1 VYNEFLLY
9 LCVINDHVNRKLAD
23 TVRQS
28 LFFLLN
34 FESAV
39 NFLMDDLG
47 AKFSRDRTFCFDK
60 IIVHE
65 IIFDDTSDVTLY
77 CTVPYYGEIYTA
89 NFGLTFDQLNTLL
102 RSIKPGGSEV
112 ATILAEKLNG
122 ADGEMEVPS
131 VVEVE
136 ALYGHA
142 LEISNCILYTSL
154 YDLTDDEGDE
164 NDGEESDGDDETAEE
179 GEYEAY
185 AFLIDNIVVKGN
197 GKASVN

>member
-1 VYNEFLLY
+1 
-9 LCVINDHVNRKLAD
+9 
-23 TVRQS
+23 
-28 LFFLLN
+28 
-34 FESAV
+34 
-39 NFLMDDLG
+39 MDDLG

-77 CTVPYYGEIYTA
+77 CTVPYYGELYTA

-102 RSIKPGGSEV
+102 RSIKPGGAEV

-122 ADGEMEVPS
+122 EIEVPS
-131 VVEVE
+131 VLEVE
-136 ALYGHA
+136 SLYGHA
-142 LEISNCILYTSL
+142 LEINNCILYTTL
-154 YDLTDDEGDE
+154 YDLTDDEDNVPDE
-164 NDGEESDGDDETAEE
+164 EESDTNEETQEE

>member
-1 VYNEFLLY
+1 
-9 LCVINDHVNRKLAD
+9 
-23 TVRQS
+23 
-28 LFFLLN
+28 
-34 FESAV
+34 
-39 NFLMDDLG
+39 MDDLG

-77 CTVPYYGEIYTA
+77 CTVPYFGQMYAA

-102 RSIKPGGSEV
+102 RSIRPGGSEV

-122 ADGEMEVPS
+122 EIEVPS

-142 LEISNCILYTSL
+142 LEINNCILYTTL
-154 YDLTDDEGDE
+154 YDLTDEDE
-164 NDGEESDGDDETAEE
+164 NDTASQAENGEDEEE
-179 GEYEAY
+179 GQYEAY
-185 AFLIDNIVVKGN
+185 AFLIDTIEVKAN
-197 GKASVN
+197 GHTQKN